1 MNNKVRDFTYTL
13 VANLLN
19 FAIGII
25 TGFLLPKFLL
35 VDDYGYLRIFTF
47 YISYV
52 GFMHFGF
59 IDGIFIR
66 YGSYDYNELP
76 KAKFRAY
83 FKFLAIFQSAIMVL
97 IMLGITLF
105 NKDAVRSSIMYFV
118 VINMLIM
125 NLTTFFAFIHQ
136 FTKQFKLFSLNLIL
150 TKLLYVLGCLSLF
163 YVQIYSYTPYIIL
176 QTVVNLIILSI
187 YIYYDRDIVFGKAEE
202 LRSNSQ
208 DIKENVRVGFF
219 VMIGNFMN
227 IIIIGIDRIFI
238 DKLFTVTD
246 FAMYSFA
253 YSIISLFYILLNSL
267 NTVMYPYLI
276 RTDKN
281 KLSDIYGTI
290 KISVSIVIGASLSAF
305 FVIKFIVLQFLNNYN
320 DSLGILIFLVP
331 TVLLSAQISV
341 LISNFYKVLKLTK
354 EYTKNNIIAFLLGL
368 ITNTIAYLIFRS
380 TISIAA
386 ASLISFIL
394 WVLYSDRFFIKK
406 LKVNLWR
413 GILLEGFIIV
423 LFLSTGFLLNWYL
436 GFLVYVIAFAL
447 FVITFYKKDI
457 NKFISLVKSK

>member
-176 QTVVNLIILSI
+176 QTVVNLIILFI
-187 YIYYDRDIVFGKAEE
+187 YIYFDRDIVFGKAEE
-202 LRSNSQ
+202 FRGNSQ